1 MSNQPTN
8 NDIMQLLEKMFDTMN
23 NKFDSLNGKFSEIN
37 GQFDQINEK
46 FSQINGK
53 IDNIT
58 NDLKRFREE
67 TNSRFKA
74 IHGDMS
80 DIKKK

>member
-8 NDIMQLLEKMFDTMN
+8 NDIMQLLEKMFDSMN
-23 NKFDSLNGKFSEIN
+23 NNFDSLNGKFNEIN
-37 GQFDQINEK
+37 GKFDQV
-46 FSQINGK
+46 NGK

-74 IHGDMS
+74 IDEDMS
-80 DIKKK
+80 DIKKQLQK